1 MTAVY
6 QEAIPTAELT
16 LTGAVDI
23 IENGATM
30 DYWEALLKNTGEAPL
45 TTIKIKPTATGRLAS
60 AHPTRYLYKERVKT
74 PKLFLSPRTMDDRC
88 RSVHHVGSA
97 FTSWRSIKMNL
108 LGTAVTGN
116 PGQVLTADVE
126 VTGNFGSLTA
136 KDTVRIK
143 DLDQEITSPDGD
155 GFISTP
161 TFDFGK
167 LAISGSKQQYGL
179 KKAADYYGNGTRNPY
194 LRLNTSQAN

>member
-1 MTAVY
+1 MS
-6 QEAIPTAELT
+6 IT
-16 LTGAVDI
+16 LDQ
-23 IENGATM
+23 
-30 DYWEALLKNTGEAPL
+30 PL
-45 TTIKIKPTATGRLAS
+45 PAGGQL
-60 AHPTRYLYKERVKT
+60 
-74 PKLFLSPRTMDDRC
+74 
-88 RSVHHVGSA
+88 
-97 FTSWRSIKMNL
+97 KMNL

>member
-45 TTIKIKPTATGRLAS
+45 TTIKIKPTATGGWHRRTQ
-60 AHPTRYLYKERVKT
+60 HDICTRNGSKHQS
-74 PKLFLSPRTMDDRC
+74 FSCHQRTMDDRC

-126 VTGNFGSLTA
+126 VSAT
-136 KDTVRIK
+136 
-143 DLDQEITSPDGD
+143 
-155 GFISTP
+155 
-161 TFDFGK
+161 
-167 LAISGSKQQYGL
+167 LAV
-179 KKAADYYGNGTRNPY
+179 
-194 LRLNTSQAN
+194 

>member
-1 MTAVY
+1 
-6 QEAIPTAELT
+6 
-16 LTGAVDI
+16 
-23 IENGATM
+23 
-30 DYWEALLKNTGEAPL
+30 
-45 TTIKIKPTATGRLAS
+45 
-60 AHPTRYLYKERVKT
+60 
-74 PKLFLSPRTMDDRC
+74 
-88 RSVHHVGSA
+88 
-97 FTSWRSIKMNL
+97 MNL

-194 LRLNTSQAN
+194 LRLNTSQANWSLTAAIATKISHRQLASNDPLVARNGRCCQLYRLQPTNRNQDTTLSKTSTVTLTPTIPQQRWSKPTVPQAVTSISWTSRLLTSN